1 MEVLLI
7 DDQAVSVQVYA
18 AIVRRTFAGARV
30 NVALD
35 LSEGLQ
41 IATHRKIDLVLL
53 DLALQNS
60 SGVLTLNKF
69 RRACPAVPVLIVTAT
84 EDVET
89 IRACLKA
96 GAVGYVPKISAVQT
110 LRRAL
115 ETVAGGKLYIPPEA
129 KLPDLKPAANGN

>member
-18 AIVRRTFAGARV
+18 AIVRKTFGRARV
-30 NVALD
+30 DIALD

-41 IATHRKIDLVLL
+41 IAAHRKIDLVLL

-60 SGVLTLNKF
+60 IGVQTLNKF
-69 RRACPAVPVLIVTAT
+69 RRACPAIPVLVVTAT
-84 EDVET
+84 EELET

-96 GAVGYVPKISAVQT
+96 GAAGYVPKTTAVQT
-110 LRRAL
+110 LRTAL
-115 ETVAGGKLYIPPEA
+115 EAVAAGKLYIPPEA
-129 KLPDLKPAANGN
+129 RLPELKTANGA